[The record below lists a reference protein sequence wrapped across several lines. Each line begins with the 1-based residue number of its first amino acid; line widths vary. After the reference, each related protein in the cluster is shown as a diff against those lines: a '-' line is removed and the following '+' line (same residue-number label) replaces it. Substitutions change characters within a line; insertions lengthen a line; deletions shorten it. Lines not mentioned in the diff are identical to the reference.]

1 MKLNNIQIHTVAS
14 VEELQQLF
22 QANNENINEINAQ
35 IVDIKE
41 ELFKNGY
48 DLHTENKSKH
58 QMDKNNSI
66 LDSYISDTNK
76 DSKLKK
82 NNNLDDSILTNHKY
96 NDTSKQYNSVGNNA

>member
-14 VEELQQLF
+14 VEELQQLL

-48 DLHTENKSKH
+48 DLLTDKSKH
-58 QMDKNNSI
+58 QNDKNNSV
-66 LDSYISDTNK
+66 LDSYKSDNK
-76 DSKLKK
+76 NDSKIKK
-82 NNNLDDSILTNHKY
+82 GNL
-96 NDTSKQYNSVGNNA
+96 

>member
-14 VEELQQLF
+14 VEELQQLL

-48 DLHTENKSKH
+48 DLLTDKSK
-58 QMDKNNSI
+58 QQNDKNNSV
-66 LDSYISDTNK
+66 LDSYKSDNK
-76 DSKLKK
+76 NDSKIKK
-82 NNNLDDSILTNHKY
+82 GNL
-96 NDTSKQYNSVGNNA
+96 